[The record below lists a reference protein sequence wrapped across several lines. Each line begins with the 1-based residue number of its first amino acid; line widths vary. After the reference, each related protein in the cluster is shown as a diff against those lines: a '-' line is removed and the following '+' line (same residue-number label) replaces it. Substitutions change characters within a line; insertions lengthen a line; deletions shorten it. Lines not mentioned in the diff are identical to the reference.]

1 MLGYVID
8 EDALEARTLEG
19 DTASVRVAIDASC
32 GCERLEQRVVRY
44 APGRSEERSPEG
56 RRQEVLYVA
65 EGRGTLYVNGEP
77 HALEPNTGVYLTPDD
92 RYRVDNPGPDELL
105 TVSVTAPQDTP
116 VDDTHGVTVRY
127 ADRPALPASPN
138 REFRY
143 LVNQDI
149 GCPDVTQFVG
159 IIPPGRAGMHS
170 HVYDEVVYVIE
181 GEGVLHLGGEQT
193 PIGGGSCIHLPP
205 LVEHCLENTGANEMR
220 VLGVFYPQGD
230 PASRATESQA

>member
-1 MLGYVID
+1 MSGYVID
-8 EDALEARTLEG
+8 ERDVAVQAREG
-19 DTASVRVAIDASC
+19 DTASTRVAIDASC
-32 GCERLEQRVVRY
+32 GCERLEQQVIRFR
-44 APGRSEERSPEG
+44 PGRSQERVLEE
-56 RRQEVLYVA
+56 RQEVLYVA
-65 EGRGTLYVNGEP
+65 AGDGTLHVNGEH
-77 HALEPNTGVYLTPDD
+77 HALEPEMGVYLTPGD
-92 RYRVDNPGPDELL
+92 RYSVENPGPEDLL
-105 TVSVTAPQDTP
+105 AVSVTAPYESRGENGG
-116 VDDTHGVTVRY
+116 HGVTVRY
-127 ADRPALPASPN
+127 ADRPVLPASPN

-159 IIPPGRAGMHS
+159 IIPPGRGGMHS

-181 GEGVLHLGGEQT
+181 GEGVLHIGGSET